1 MNIIDTH
8 SHLFLEEFDEDRAEV
23 MARARQ
29 AGLTHI
35 FMPNIDS
42 TTVEPLL
49 RACREYADLC
59 HPMVGLHPTSVNENY
74 ETELEVVQRELETNV
89 AAYCAIG
96 EIGMDLYW
104 DKTFFEMQQVVLRR
118 QFDWALQY
126 DLPVVIH
133 CREAFAPIYNIMKD
147 YRGTSLRGI
156 FHSFTGTVDEAVA
169 VLEFPGFYIGVN
181 GVVTFKKSQLP
192 QVLRSVPLERVVLET
207 DSPYLTPAPNRGKRN
222 ESARIT
228 DTLFKVAEVYGR
240 SAEIVADITSKNA
253 LKVFGML
260 K

>member
-42 TTVEPLL
+42 STVEPLL
-49 RACREYADLC
+49 RTCREYADLC

-74 ETELEVVQRELETNV
+74 EDELKVVQRELETNV
-89 AAYCAIG
+89 TAYCAIG

-104 DKTFFEMQQVVLRR
+104 DMTFLEQQQVVLRR

-126 DLPVVIH
+126 NLPVVIH
-133 CREAFAPIYNIMKD
+133 CREAFAPIYNIMQD

-156 FHSFTGTVDEAVA
+156 FHSFTGTADEAAA
-169 VLEFPGFYIGVN
+169 VLDFPGFYIGVN

-192 QVLRSVPLERVVLET
+192 QVLCSVPLERVVLET

-228 DTLFKVAEVYGR
+228 DTLFKVAEVYER
-240 SAEIVADITSKNA
+240 SAENVADITSKNA